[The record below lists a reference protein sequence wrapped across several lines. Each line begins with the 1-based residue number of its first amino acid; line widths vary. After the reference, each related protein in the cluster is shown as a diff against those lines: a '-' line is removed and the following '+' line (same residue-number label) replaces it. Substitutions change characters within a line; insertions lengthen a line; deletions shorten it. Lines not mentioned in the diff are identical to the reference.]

1 MAQIIQL
8 DFNKTNSASGV
19 IDIATVQQS
28 CRKLKA
34 GLIAPAT
41 EEVHTDLAVEHAAE
55 PIKSMDDII
64 RISQFLIGQKRFRD
78 NMLFI
83 VGINFGL
90 RISDLRSLRFT
101 HIINDD
107 CTFRDRFPILEKK
120 TRNTRK
126 HQRNRYI
133 TINTAVV
140 EAVTLYL
147 ENTPNVRLSDYM
159 FRSQS
164 NNGVNENK
172 PISKQAVDS
181 MFKNSSYIKVV
192 TASDNARSNRANILI
207 VDEFRMVKKDTID
220 TVLKKFLTSRRMPP
234 YRDLTPAERKAEYA
248 KEPNKSCFLSS
259 AYFKDHWS
267 YNKMLDTFK
276 LMLDDSKTD
285 FVCGFPYQLSIQ
297 EGLLFPEDVESD
309 MLESDFNEIKW
320 SMEME
325 AMWFGAEDGSFFDF
339 DSISKNRRISYPMLP
354 DKLSALLGNSQ
365 KVKIPPKQNGERRIL
380 SADIA
385 LMSSKKHNNDA
396 SAVFI
401 NQMLPTKTG
410 RFMSNIVYGDTFEG
424 MHTEDQAL
432 VIRKLYDEYSCDYIV
447 LDCTGLGLGVY
458 DALVRDMVDPDTGEV
473 YPALSCCNN
482 QEMADR
488 CTTKGA
494 DKVIWAIKGSP
505 ILNSECAVLLREG
518 FRSSKIRLLITEY
531 DGEALLSDIKG
542 YNSLSPLEK
551 VMLQKP
557 YVHTT
562 LLIDELVKLQHEES
576 GGRVR
581 VYEKSGMRKDRY
593 SSLSY
598 NYYVALQLESKYG
611 RTKTADFN
619 ANDIFMFKPP
629 KLK

>member
-1 MAQIIQL
+1 MASPNQSRRSRVIEGMAIWGSYYRENIDIFVEEYLQL
-8 DFNKTNSASGV
+8 DFLKWFQTALLVMMDRSRTFLW
-19 IDIATVQQS
+19 IAARGMGKS
-28 CRKLKA
+28 F
-34 GLIAPAT
+34 LIAIF
-41 EEVHTDLAVEHAAE
+41 VV
-55 PIKSMDDII
+55 I
-64 RISQFLIGQKRFRD
+64 RCILYPGTKVVITSGTRGQS
-78 NMLFI
+78 
-83 VGINFGL
+83 INV
-90 RISDLRSLRFT
+90 
-101 HIINDD
+101 
-107 CTFRDRFPILEKK
+107 LEKIQ
-120 TRNTRK
+120 TELMPVSPNLRNEIDMGDTK
-126 HQRNRYI
+126 FSGQDAKI
-133 TINTAVV
+133 
-140 EAVTLYL
+140 
-147 ENTPNVRLSDYM
+147 
-159 FRSQS
+159 
-164 NNGVNENK
+164 
-172 PISKQAVDS
+172 

-619 ANDIFMFKPP
+619 ANEIFMFKPP